1 MLWLGYRWWMEYE
14 TRSRPRR
21 SLSGWPETVLAF
33 LVATVWMALVRPGPL
48 DTPYW
53 WDEADV
59 YVPGAKWVAEHELV
73 VTPGVFPDDYSRGH
87 PILLYWLA
95 GAAFRMFGP
104 GPVVG
109 HLVAFPFGV
118 LALVFTYRLG
128 GTLFGRAAGLASAA
142 LLACTPM
149 FLTMGAFLLPEMPLT
164 ALAAAG
170 LCFYARRQLVAAALC
185 GVVAVWVKETGIFAA
200 LALAG
205 AELLV
210 AWREKELRRAVARIS
225 LLLTPLVALAAFF
238 VWQKIHAG
246 YFVFPH
252 HANLFADRSVEITNV
267 VTVFPSLLLWHG
279 RFALVAGAVAA
290 AFFSRDER
298 GGAPCSSRSRA
309 VLALVLLVVA
319 NAVFFA
325 KMFWLERYALPA
337 HVSVVVLG
345 SGALLSGVE
354 TSRRGALRLAPVG
367 LACLLGLVSLRAPT
381 EPDAEEQTF
390 VYVDAIATHRAAFE
404 AIFAEQGR
412 LGRDPVVLSPWPM
425 QVELREPYLGFVE
438 RPLRTVH
445 PRSSED
451 AQYDLMLFGSESW
464 RAPDLRALARARG
477 YVLRETFRRGAVQAL
492 ELWGP
497 E

>member
-1 MLWLGYRWWMEYE
+1 MEHE
-14 TRSRPRR
+14 TGQGPRR
-21 SLSGWPETVLAF
+21 SLSGWPEAALAF

-59 YVPGAKWVAEHELV
+59 YVPGAKWVAEHDLV

-95 GAAFRMFGP
+95 GVAFRVFGP
-104 GPVVG
+104 APAVG

-118 LALVFTYRLG
+118 LALAFTYRLG
-128 GTLFGRAAGLASAA
+128 ATLFGRAAGLGSAA

-170 LCFYARRQLVAAALC
+170 LYFYARRQLLAATLC

-210 AWREKELRRAVARIS
+210 AWHEKTLRRALARIS
-225 LLLTPLVALAAFF
+225 LLLTPLAALGAFF

-246 YFVFPH
+246 YYVFPH
-252 HANLFADRSVEITNV
+252 HANLFADRAVELANV
-267 VTVFPSLLLWHG
+267 FTVFPSLLVWHG
-279 RFALVAGAVAA
+279 RFALVAGAVVAA
-290 AFFSRDER
+290 LFTRSGWSR
-298 GGAPCSSRSRA
+298 APCSSRSRA
-309 VLALVLLVVA
+309 VVALVLLVLG
-319 NAVFFA
+319 NAIFFA

-345 SGALLSGVE
+345 SGALLFGVE
-354 TSRRGALRLAPVG
+354 KSRRRALRFAPVG
-367 LACLLGLVSLRAPT
+367 LACVLGLVSLRAPT

-390 VYVDAIATHRAAFE
+390 VYVDAIATHRAAFG
-404 AIFAEQGR
+404 AIFTERTR
-412 LGRDPVVLSPWPM
+412 LGRDPVVLTPWPM
-425 QVELREPYLGFVE
+425 QIELREPYLGFVE
-438 RPLRTVH
+438 RPLFTVH
-445 PRSSED
+445 PRSAEG
-451 AQYDLMLFGSESW
+451 AHYDLMLFGSESW
-464 RAPDLRALARARG
+464 RAPDLRALAHTRG
-477 YVLRETFRRGAVQAL
+477 YVLRGTFRRGAVQAL